1 MTALLE
7 VAFLKLFYQVC
18 AEQVPS
24 FGPYSVLLHVG
35 LSRGLSIT
43 IFAVDVSAPLASAIH
58 CFIWQWPSTGR
69 FSIVTNSL
77 LEVMGKNLLRH
88 QKSF

>member
-43 IFAVDVSAPLASAIH
+43 IFAVDVSAPQPLQFIASYGSGHQRAD
-58 CFIWQWPSTGR
+58 
-69 FSIVTNSL
+69 SL
-77 LEVMGKNLLRH
+77 
-88 QKSF
+88 